1 MATTGQTIRSPKIGQ
16 EITFLRT
23 AADTDGELLELE
35 ALLEP
40 GSRIIEHVHLH
51 QSERFEVLDGR
62 ASFWVAGAKATRGP
76 GEDLEIPAGTR
87 HRVRNEGPEPL
98 RVRAQLRPA
107 LRAEDVFEAF
117 FTLGAQGRV
126 NRFGAP
132 SPRQTARVLRAHRDD
147 FFYLARIPP
156 GIQRAFVLPFSVL

>member
-1 MATTGQTIRSPKIGQ
+1 MARQGETIASPKIGQ

-23 AADTDGELLELE
+23 AQDTDGELLELE
-35 ALLEP
+35 ARLDP

-51 QSERFEVLDGR
+51 QDERFEVLEGR
-62 ASFWVAGAKATRGP
+62 LSFWVAGEKVVRGP
-76 GEDLEIPAGTR
+76 GEQVEIPARTR
-87 HRVRNEGPEPL
+87 HRVRNEGAEPV
-98 RVRAQLRPA
+98 RARAQLRPA

-117 FTLGAQGRV
+117 FTLGSQGKV

-132 SPRQTARVLRAHRDD
+132 SPRQTARLARRHPDD

-156 GIQRAFVLPFSVL
+156 GIQRAFLLPFSLV